1 MRSLPS
7 LPLKRSD
14 PLQSLCR
21 MRLNDPSSQA
31 DAIRVK
37 VGYPS
42 SPNTE
47 NPESLLRYYTRV
59 NISKFD
65 YFNNMLSAR
74 YKIMLTSYIHMLLK
88 HTGQLERRLRRV
100 AAVRKTP

>member
-1 MRSLPS
+1 MRPY
-7 LPLKRSD
+7 D
-14 PLQSLCR
+14 A
-21 MRLNDPSSQA
+21 SSQA

-47 NPESLLRYYTRV
+47 SAESLLRYYTRV

-65 YFNNMLSAR
+65 YYNNMLSAR
-74 YKIMLTSYIHMLLK
+74 YKIVLTSYFHMLLK
-88 HTGQLERRLRRV
+88 HTGQFKRRLRRV